1 MKQKHNVS
9 KELLEVIFLFENLK
23 KDNIELYNN
32 IRIFLEV
39 NNIIKK
45 TEIKKN

>member
-1 MKQKHNVS
+1 MKANIS
-9 KELLEVIFLFENLK
+9 KELLEVVFLFENLK
-23 KDNIELYNN
+23 KDDIELYNN
-32 IRIFLEV
+32 IKIFLEV

>member
-1 MKQKHNVS
+1 MKANIS
-9 KELLEVIFLFENLK
+9 KELLEVLFIFENLK
-23 KDNIELYNN
+23 KDDIEHYNN
-32 IRIFLEV
+32 IKIFLEV